1 MNWPSL
7 QCVVIA
13 ETLPLYRDGLVELA
27 GLQSPGARI
36 VRTNSVVEIM
46 ALAAKGEAPDLFLI
60 DLALPGL
67 DVGLVLPELRRQ
79 HRKAAIVTLAADDD
93 EVAIIQALQSG
104 SDGFVHKAMPR
115 ESFIA
120 AIGRV
125 LAGQFVIEREV
136 GSALG
141 VSNAGIVLT
150 ARQHDVLAL
159 LAQGASNKEIA
170 RGLGISHFTVRLYV
184 SALLRI
190 FGVNRRKEVAAKARL
205 LGTLAPN

>member
-1 MNWPSL
+1 MDWRSL
-7 QCVVIA
+7 RCVVIA
-13 ETLPLYRDGLVELA
+13 ETLPLFRDGLVELS
-27 GLQSPGARI
+27 GLQSPDARI
-36 VRTNSVVEIM
+36 VRATSATDII
-46 ALAAKGEAPDLFLI
+46 ALAGEGIAPDLFLI

-67 DVGLVLPELRRQ
+67 DIGLVLPELRRQ
-79 HRKAAIVTLAADDD
+79 HRKAVIVTLAAVDD
-93 EVAIIQALQSG
+93 EATIRQALTSG

-115 ESFIA
+115 ETVIA

-125 LAGQFVIEREV
+125 LAGEFVIEREP

-141 VSNAGIVLT
+141 VSDPGIVLT
-150 ARQHDVLAL
+150 ARQDDVLAM

-170 RGLGISHFTVRLYV
+170 RRLGISHLTVRLHV